1 MKTAALAILITLAPL
16 GASAQDGSPPIPSRM
31 EISGALTLL
40 PSTTG
45 SVLNVAYEPALR
57 LGGTP
62 IESRAHQSL
71 TVDTRSGR
79 GFEIGLAVFPARAAG
94 LQLTFAR
101 STTDVAGT
109 AGVHDSH
116 LRYVS
121 LAPPS
126 YEPREIVYEH
136 TAPWPP
142 ATGSL
147 DITTMAIGAVARW
160 TAEGGRFGGRV
171 GGGLAGEHHG
181 GRIESVAY
189 TQFVLGGHS
198 TLFPVTHRVIVAP
211 VENKWA
217 WRPYVAG
224 DVHARVA
231 RRAAVY
237 GGLRVTLGTAATVG
251 VGPVRLADPDEN
263 PWAPD
268 LTDVAATLGVERFQ
282 LPALRWRAVV
292 GLKIFLQ

>member
-1 MKTAALAILITLAPL
+1 MKTAALAILIALVPL
-16 GASAQDGSPPIPSRM
+16 GASAQDGSFPIPSTA
-31 EISGALTLL
+31 EISGALSLV

-45 SVLNVAYEPALR
+45 SVLDVAYEPALR
-57 LGGTP
+57 LGGMP
-62 IESRAHQSL
+62 IESSAHQRL
-71 TVDTRSGR
+71 IVDTRRGR
-79 GFEIGLAVFPARAAG
+79 GIEAGLAVFPARVAG

-109 AGVHDSH
+109 AGVHDSY

-126 YEPREIVYEH
+126 YEPRETVYEH
-136 TAPWPP
+136 TSPWPP
-142 ATGSL
+142 ASGSL
-147 DITTMAIGAVARW
+147 DITTIAIGAVARW
-160 TAEGGRFGGRV
+160 TADDGRFGGLV
-171 GGGLAGEHHG
+171 GGGLAGAHHAG
-181 GRIESVAY
+181 QIESVAY

-198 TLFPVTHRVIVAP
+198 TLFPVIHRVIIAP
-211 VENKWA
+211 VEDKWA

-237 GGLRVTLGTAATVG
+237 GGLRVTLGKAATVG
-251 VGPVRLADPDEN
+251 VGPVRLVDPDEN

-268 LTDVAATLGVERFQ
+268 LADVAATLGVEPFQ
-282 LPALRWRAVV
+282 LPAFRWRAVV
-292 GLKIFLQ
+292 GLKVFVH